1 MKKTIITVAGR
12 TAAGKSLIAKKLAD
26 KLGLKVLQ
34 SYTTRQP
41 RPDEIADPEH
51 SDHVFIS
58 DEEFDKLTDIAA
70 ETEINGVRYCTTME
84 KLNECDF
91 YVIDPEGINYL
102 KDKHGSDFRIVQFYI
117 YADEKVRKERFKKR
131 GKKAADFDNRN
142 TAEDEQFKAYEDY
155 HKYDI
160 IIYNNRT
167 IDEAV
172 EMMSAYVSIVMEDRL
187 KEIEA
192 RKNGT
197 WVEPEEKVNAETD
210 MTETEAAEER
220 ETEGCPDA
228 AEAEEMP
235 EEFGEE
241 ETDVFEESETP
252 AETEV
257 SATAEMPAE
266 PEKDTETSED
276 DSNKEFDPF
285 SLDDLDDEEDSEEP
299 EDEKEPED
307 EPEDVE
313 EDESDAF
320 DPFSL
325 DDDEDDDEPSDE
337 DMPECPETDEDET
350 DEEPEE
356 DETESKITEDEA
368 GESELEES
376 NEEFEE
382 PAEEEPSDD
391 EDDDDFEA
399 ILLD

>member
-51 SDHVFIS
+51 SDHIFIS
-58 DEEFDKLTDIAA
+58 DAEFDKLTDIAA

-197 WVEPEEKVNAETD
+197 WVEPEEAVDAETD
-210 MTETEAAEER
+210 MTETEAAEEQ
-220 ETEGCPDA
+220 EIEDCPDV

-257 SATAEMPAE
+257 STTAEMPAE

-299 EDEKEPED
+299 EDEEEPDD
-307 EPEDVE
+307 EPEDIE

-325 DDDEDDDEPSDE
+325 DYDEDEPNDE

-350 DEEPEE
+350 DEEPNE
-356 DETESKITEDEA
+356 DETESEITEDGA

-382 PAEEEPSDD
+382 PAEKEPSDD

>member
-26 KLGLKVLQ
+26 KLSLKVLQ

-51 SDHVFIS
+51 SDHIFIS

-102 KDKHGSDFRIVQFYI
+102 KDKHGRDFRIVQFYI

-131 GKKAADFDNRN
+131 GKKASDFDSRN

-197 WVEPEEKVNAETD
+197 WIEPEEKVDAETD
-210 MTETEAAEER
+210 MAKTETAEEQ
-220 ETEGCPDA
+220 EPEGCTDTVGT
-228 AEAEEMP
+228 EEMP
-235 EEFGEE
+235 GEPGEE
-241 ETDVFEESETP
+241 ETEVFEEPEMP

-257 SATAEMPAE
+257 SVMEEVPAE
-266 PEKDTETSED
+266 SEKDTETSEE
-276 DSNKEFDPF
+276 DSDKEFDPF
-285 SLDDLDDEEDSEEP
+285 SLDDLDDEEDTEEP
-299 EDEKEPED
+299 EDKEEPED
-307 EPEDVE
+307 EPEDIE
-313 EDESDAF
+313 ENESDAF

-325 DDDEDDDEPSDE
+325 DDDEDEPSDE
-337 DMPECPETDEDET
+337 DMPECPETDETET

-356 DETESKITEDEA
+356 DETESEITEDEA

-382 PAEEEPSDD
+382 PAEKKPSDD

>member
-51 SDHVFIS
+51 SDHIFIS

-117 YADEKVRKERFKKR
+117 YTDEEIRKERFKKR
-131 GKKAADFDNRN
+131 GKNAVDFDNRN

-197 WVEPEEKVNAETD
+197 WVEPEEKVDTETD

-220 ETEGCPDA
+220 ETEDCPDA

-235 EEFGEE
+235 EEFGKE

-285 SLDDLDDEEDSEEP
+285 NLDDLDDEEDFEEP
-299 EDEKEPED
+299 EDEEEPDD
-307 EPEDVE
+307 EPEDIE

-325 DDDEDDDEPSDE
+325 DDDEDEPNDE

-350 DEEPEE
+350 DEEPNE
-356 DETESKITEDEA
+356 DETESEITEDEA
-368 GESELEES
+368 EESELEES
-376 NEEFEE
+376 KEEFEE
-382 PAEEEPSDD
+382 PAEKEPSDD